1 MNEEV
6 AEANE
11 NAAQRMA
18 DYKREARETA
28 ARIAN
33 DEQAIMALVEETMLA
48 WAKDG
53 LLNVEDHQMVF
64 DHSVKRWVRQTLP
77 DRSALV
83 AASFIA
89 SAVKDVLDDALSAD
103 AKEAIEGV
111 RS

>member
-18 DYKREARETA
+18 DYKREAGEIA

-33 DEQAIMALVEETMLA
+33 DQQAIMALVEQIALS

-53 LLNVEDHQMVF
+53 LLNREQFSTVF
-64 DHSVKRWVRQTLP
+64 DYEARQHVRVRGPNKSPIQ
-77 DRSALV
+77 
-83 AASFIA
+83 A
-89 SAVKDVLDDALSAD
+89 SATLASTVKDCLDDALSAA
-103 AKEAIEGV
+103 AKEAIDEV
-111 RS
+111 TP

>member
-33 DEQAIMALVEETMLA
+33 DKQAIMALVEQTMLA

-53 LLNVEDHQMVF
+53 LLNVADNQFVY
-64 DHSVKRWVRQTLP
+64 DHSVRRWVRQELP
-77 DRSALV
+77 KMAPLT
-83 AASFIA
+83 AAAIIA
-89 SAVKDVLDDALSAD
+89 SAVKDVLDDALSAT
-103 AKEAIEGV
+103 AREAIEV
-111 RS
+111 AS